1 MSLPDPPAR
10 GHRALIVSVA
20 AAALAAAAA
29 LTLPDPV
36 QGRTAAVAREV
47 APRGPLGA
55 DEQANIDLFRRT
67 SPSVVH
73 ITTLA
78 VQRDLFSLNVQQV
91 PRGTGTGF
99 AWDDRGHIV
108 TNFHVIQGGSGARV
122 TLADQSSHAAQL
134 VGAFPDRDLAV
145 LKIDVPAAKLPPIP
159 LGSSRELQVG
169 QRVYAIGNPFGL
181 DQTLTTGIVSALN
194 REIESFNQRT
204 IRGVIQTDAAIN
216 PGNSGGPLLDSA
228 GRLIGVNT
236 QIASPSGASA
246 GIGFAIPVDE
256 VSRIVPRLIRDGRYL
271 RPALGVTAGPAGLHR
286 ALNLPKGVAL
296 VEVSD
301 NGPAARAGLRPF
313 RRAAN
318 GGERHAQSLAQRP
331 DPHAKRGAGQRR
343 VAGAARARPPLQL
356 TQRRALWNMR
366 SHGLAAPT
374 SPPLQLICALRNT
387 RSGCGISTVKRPSAV
402 VTAVKPSGLPLGLA
416 G

>member
-1 MSLPDPPAR
+1 MRSAPISIESSPPLGSAMNLQR
-10 GHRALIVSVA
+10 HQANCLW
-20 AAALAAAAA
+20 AALGAAILLAVTGL
-29 LTLPDPV
+29 LTLPGIAH
-36 QGRTAAVAREV
+36 GRTDAAGPRAVS
-47 APRGPLGA
+47 PRGALDA
-55 DEQANIDLFRRT
+55 EEQAHIEVFRKT

-73 ITTLA
+73 ITTLGT
-78 VQRDLFSLNVQQV
+78 QRDIFSMNVQQV

-99 AWDDRGHIV
+99 VWDERGHVV

-122 TLADQSSHAAQL
+122 TLADQTSYPAKL

-145 LKIDVPAAKLPPIP
+145 LKIDAPAAKLPPIA

-181 DQTLTTGIVSALN
+181 DQTLTIGIVSALN

-246 GIGFAIPVDE
+246 GIGFAIPADE
-256 VSRIVPRLIRDGRYL
+256 VNRIVPRLIRDGRYV
-271 RPALGVTAGPAGLHR
+271 RPAIGVTAGPAGLQR

-296 VEVSD
+296 VQVAK
-301 NGPAARAGLRPF
+301 NTPAARAGLQPF
-313 RRAAN
+313 RRAADGDVI
-318 GGERHAQSLAQRP
+318 GGDVITAINDEP
-331 DPHAKRGAGQRR
+331 
-343 VAGAARARPPLQL
+343 VADLDD
-356 TQRRALWNMR
+356 M
-366 SHGLAAPT
+366 LAALERRQPGDSVTLTLWRNGQTRKQSVVLT
-374 SPPLQLICALRNT
+374 S
-387 RSGCGISTVKRPSAV
+387 GE
-402 VTAVKPSGLPLGLA
+402 
-416 G
+416 